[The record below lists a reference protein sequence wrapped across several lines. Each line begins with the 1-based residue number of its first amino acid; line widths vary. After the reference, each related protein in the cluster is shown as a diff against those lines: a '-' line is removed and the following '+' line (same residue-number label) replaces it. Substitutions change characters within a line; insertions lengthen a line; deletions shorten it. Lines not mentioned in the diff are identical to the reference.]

1 MFPGTDHMTAV
12 PLVNRS
18 VDSDVIATRT
28 NRTQIDLFC
37 CCGNQTYTGY
47 TQKKP
52 SERVPN

>member
-28 NRTQIDLFC
+28 IFFLLWKSDIYRLHT
-37 CCGNQTYTGY
+37 
-47 TQKKP
+47 KKP
-52 SERVPN
+52 SERVRN